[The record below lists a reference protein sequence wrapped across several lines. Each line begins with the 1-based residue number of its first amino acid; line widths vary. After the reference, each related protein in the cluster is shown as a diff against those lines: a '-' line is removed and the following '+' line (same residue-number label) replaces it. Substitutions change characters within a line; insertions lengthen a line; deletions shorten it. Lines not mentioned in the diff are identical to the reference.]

1 LFLTEGTIAHY
12 RLLDELG
19 RGGMGVVCKAEDM
32 RLKRIVALKFL
43 PAHLTQ
49 DAARRERLLR
59 EARAASSLDHPNIC
73 TIHEVEE
80 SEDGQIVLVM
90 AYYKGETLSARIQR
104 GRMELEPAVQ
114 ITRKILSGLK
124 HAHERGV
131 VHRDIKPSN
140 VILTSDDEV
149 KIVDFGLAKLTGA
162 DECLTETDALLGTIA
177 YLPPEVLQGLE
188 TDHRGDVWSSGV
200 VFYEMLAGTTPFAG
214 ANSYVVLH
222 AIMHD
227 EVKPIHSHRPEL
239 SDSVHTVLLRA
250 LAKSRDDRYQSAAE
264 FLADMEQLTADASG
278 SITRTVG
285 RPLAI
290 VQEKSIVVL
299 PFAVL
304 GDEARDTIFSDGL
317 TDEII
322 TDLSTISRLR
332 VICRTSASRLRGAP
346 DDLKKIATELKVQYV
361 MEGTVRTSGNNLRVT
376 AKLIDPATDSLVWA
390 EKYSGTLEDI
400 FAIQESLSR
409 RIVEALKVKLSPA
422 ESMRLAEKP
431 IPDVRA
437 YEYYLRAKQEILSYS
452 SEGLQRALHYLEQGE
467 QIIGENVVLLSA
479 RGQVYWQ
486 FVNAGISTE
495 PQYLENAERCAR
507 RILELDPESGHGLR
521 LLGLVECSQGHTQNA
536 VRLLKKSLE
545 SNPNDPDTLSWL
557 CAICS
562 LSGKGYA
569 VASMAQR
576 LIDVD
581 PLTPMWQMVPGLV
594 AMLSGEFGRALA
606 PFERALKSEP
616 NNAMLLLVRAQILA
630 LNGRTS
636 EAISALDEMANAGE
650 PNFFTQLGTFY
661 AHCLRGDKDGAL
673 GCLTEELTSTAI
685 ADMNYAWVM
694 AQGFALIGEKQT
706 ALEWLNAAVE
716 RGFINYPLLHHL
728 DPFLESVRG
737 EPGFDRL
744 MEATRQ
750 QWESFEV

>member
-1 LFLTEGTIAHY
+1 MTEGTIAHY
-12 RLLDELG
+12 RVLDELG
-19 RGGMGVVCKAEDM
+19 RGGMGVVCRAEDT
-32 RLKRIVALKFL
+32 RLKRMVALKFL

-49 DAARRERLLR
+49 DLTRRERLLR

-80 SEDGQIVLVM
+80 SDDGQIVLVM
-90 AYYKGETLSARIQR
+90 AYYQGETLSARIQR

-140 VILTSDDEV
+140 VILTADDGV
-149 KIVDFGLAKLTGA
+149 KIVDFGLAKLAGNA
-162 DECLTETDALLGTIA
+162 DCLTETDALLGTIA

-200 VFYEMLAGTTPFAG
+200 VFYEMLAGTPPFAG

-227 EVKPIHSHRPEL
+227 EVKPIHAHRADLP
-239 SDSVHTVLLRA
+239 DAVHAVLLRA
-250 LAKSRDDRYQSAAE
+250 LAKCRDERYQSAAE
-264 FLADMEQLTADASG
+264 FLAAMEQLTQTGISSATTYSLP
-278 SITRTVG
+278 
-285 RPLAI
+285 RPAAA
-290 VQEKSIVVL
+290 QEKSIVVL
-299 PFAVL
+299 PFVVL
-304 GDEARDTIFSDGL
+304 GDEARDTFFSDGL

-322 TDLSTISRLR
+322 TDLSTISQLR
-332 VICRTSASRLRGAP
+332 VICRTSANLLRGTEADP
-346 DDLKKIATELKVQYV
+346 KKIAADLKVQYV

-390 EKYSGTLEDI
+390 EKYTGTLEDI

-452 SEGLQRALHYLEQGE
+452 SDGLERALNYLHQGE

-479 RGQVYWQ
+479 KGQVYWQ
-486 FVNAGISTE
+486 FVNAGVSAD
-495 PQYLENAERCAR
+495 PQYLANAEKCAR
-507 RILELDPESGHGLR
+507 RILEIDPESGHGHR
-521 LLGLVECSQGHTQNA
+521 LLGLVECSQGHTQEA

-557 CAICS
+557 CAICG

-569 VASMAQR
+569 VTAMAQR

-581 PLTPMWQMVPGLV
+581 PLTPMWQMVPGLL

-616 NNAMLLLVRAQILA
+616 NNPMLQFVHAQILA
-630 LNGRTS
+630 LNGRTD
-636 EAISALDEMANAGE
+636 EGLAALDAMASGE
-650 PNFFTQLGTFY
+650 ANFFTHLAAFY
-661 AHCLRGDKDGAL
+661 AHALRRDKDHAL
-673 GCLTEELTSTAI
+673 GCVNEELTSAAI
-685 ADMNYAWVM
+685 VDMNYAWVM
-694 AQGFALIGEKQT
+694 AQGFAMIGET
-706 ALEWLNAAVE
+706 DTSLEWLSAAVQ
-716 RGFINYPLLHHL
+716 RGFINFPLLNHL
-728 DPFLESVRG
+728 DPFLGSIRG
-737 EPGFDRL
+737 ETGFTSL
-744 MEATRQ
+744 MESTRR
-750 QWESFEV
+750 QWEAFEV